1 MSATSNGGSMTAYDR
16 PDARATRIALRR
28 RCWRHAGQT
37 ASHPGQDAA
46 VGRLCAADTPTPRR
60 RHHPGA
66 DSLLRRPAAG
76 GSPVS
81 RPYGVAF
88 YLMLLT
94 GIVGAAGV
102 VAVLLAAAAGLL

>member
-1 MSATSNGGSMTAYDR
+1 MTAYDR
-16 PDARATRIALRR
+16 PEARATRIALRR
-28 RCWRHAGQT
+28 CCWRHAVQ
-37 ASHPGQDAA
+37 AAAHPGPDAA
-46 VGRLCAADTPTPRR
+46 VGWVFATDAPAPRR

-66 DSLLRRPAAG
+66 DSLQRRPAAG

-88 YLMLLT
+88 YLMLTL
-94 GIVGAAGV
+94 GIVGSAGF

>member
-1 MSATSNGGSMTAYDR
+1 MTAYDR

-28 RCWRHAGQT
+28 RCWRHAVQ
-37 ASHPGQDAA
+37 AAAHPGPDAA
-46 VGRLCAADTPTPRR
+46 GSWVCATDAPSPRR

-66 DSLLRRPAAG
+66 DGLLRRPAAG
-76 GSPVS
+76 RSPVS